1 MHETDFLF
9 RLCRLGGKMKSM
21 KRLLEEEQAQGLV
34 EYILIIAVI
43 ALVAVVVVKSFG
55 AKIASWFE
63 KAGNKLDTEMD
74 LK

>member
-1 MHETDFLF
+1 MNSL
-9 RLCRLGGKMKSM
+9 
-21 KRLLEEEQAQGLV
+21 KRLFQEEEAQGLV

-55 AKIASWFE
+55 GKIASWFE
-63 KAGNKLDTEMD
+63 KTGDKLETEMD

>member
-1 MHETDFLF
+1 
-9 RLCRLGGKMKSM
+9 M